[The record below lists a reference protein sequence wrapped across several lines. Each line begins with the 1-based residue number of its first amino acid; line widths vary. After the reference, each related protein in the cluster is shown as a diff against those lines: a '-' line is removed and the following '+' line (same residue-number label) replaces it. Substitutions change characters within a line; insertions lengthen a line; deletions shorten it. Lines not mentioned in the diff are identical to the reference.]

1 MDKKQAEQFKA
12 YQKLLETMDDSKLIS
27 SMPVKDK
34 NFIKTKYIHSPA
46 EEINFAIDEIK
57 TQESNFIEEK
67 EKAVNRLNES
77 HKKLE
82 EAVNEAEQYLQKK

>member
-12 YQKLLETMDDSKLIS
+12 YQELLDVMENSKLIS

-46 EEINFAIDEIK
+46 EDINFAIDEIK
-57 TQESNFIEEK
+57 AQEANFLAEK
-67 EKAVNRLNES
+67 EAAVNRLNES
-77 HKKLE
+77 QKKLE
-82 EAVNEAEQYLQKK
+82 DAVNEAEQYLQTK

>member
-1 MDKKQAEQFKA
+1 MDKQQAEQFKA
-12 YQKLLETMDDSKLIS
+12 YQQLLDVMENSKLIS

-57 TQESNFIEEK
+57 DQEANFLAEK
-67 EKAVNRLNES
+67 EAAVKRLNES

-82 EAVNEAEQYLQKK
+82 DAVNEAEQYLQTK

>member
-12 YQKLLETMDDSKLIS
+12 YQKLLETMDNSKLIS

-34 NFIKTKYIHSPA
+34 NFIKTKYIHSSA
-46 EEINFAIDEIK
+46 EEINFAIEEIK
-57 TQESNFIEEK
+57 TQEANFIAEK
-67 EKAVNRLNES
+67 EKAVKQLNES

-82 EAVNEAEQYLQKK
+82 EAVNEAEQYLQSK